1 MRNHQA
7 QCKVFNTVFNPEG
20 HRMGTK
26 ILRERLKGPSVASYY
41 PRRIGTFN
49 DLAKLYP
56 EWEGLDLAEWDRQE
70 NVAAYVIP
78 VLPLVEGVHKRLR
91 TRVLVEVEIAVVVEE
106 IYLVGR
112 VLMVMVFQAQGSW
125 KGRTEEEENRTR

>member
-1 MRNHQA
+1 MQNHQA

-70 NVAAYVIP
+70 NVAAYVISI
-78 VLPLVEGVHKRLR
+78 LPLVEGVQKRLR
-91 TRVLVEVEIAVVVEE
+91 TMVLDEVEIAVVEG
-106 IYLVGR
+106 IYLIGR

-125 KGRTEEEENRTR
+125 KGCTKEEENRAR

>member
-1 MRNHQA
+1 
-7 QCKVFNTVFNPEG
+7 
-20 HRMGTK
+20 MGTK

-78 VLPLVEGVHKRLR
+78 VLSLVEGVQKRLR
-91 TRVLVEVEIAVVVEE
+91 TRVLDEVEIAVVVEG
-106 IYLVGR
+106 IQYLVGR
-112 VLMVMVFQAQGSW
+112 MLMVLVFQAQGSW
-125 KGRTEEEENRTR
+125 KGCTEEEENRAR

>member
-1 MRNHQA
+1 MAVPRSRIVELMRA

-70 NVAAYVIP
+70 NVAALKARGKGAP
-78 VLPLVEGVHKRLR
+78 KKKR
-91 TRVLVEVEIAVVVEE
+91 TAPE
-106 IYLVGR
+106 
-112 VLMVMVFQAQGSW
+112 
-125 KGRTEEEENRTR
+125 KGGGKKKK